1 MITNQKFSAEP
12 YTARQSERQILK
24 SKVESLEAVLKN
36 KELELESKNQEI
48 KTSEKAIEIL
58 QTELETITL
67 EKNEYKAS
75 LEERIEL
82 SGFKHNQLNE
92 KIQLLNKH
100 IQEIQ
105 FYKPEEKEI
114 DCNHEHEI
122 NLLKEQNRKL
132 EMQMKMHLP
141 NLADVFKPTA
151 DDLQKKLKE
160 LEPLVKK
167 VNTLSEQITVLRDK
181 AKITYELKSPTSEIL
196 KTALDLNDKTF
207 IELCP
212 IYLELYPTVIAELK
226 KLDDMN
232 LKGTHKPIPE
242 EYCNAFSAK
251 NKISSETMKEND
263 VNFEKLLKDC
273 KATYEVQKNLIEHIG
288 RRYEDVTGHLNDI
301 DTKLGVLKQNS
312 YLSCF
317 DFISEYKQKIRTSPT
332 RPNFVPI
339 TMEVKNNESS
349 ELALDKV

>member
-1 MITNQKFSAEP
+1 MISTTPKYTAEP

-24 SKVESLEAVLKN
+24 SKVESLEADLKI
-36 KELELESKNQEI
+36 KELEIESKNQEI
-48 KTSEKAIEIL
+48 KASEKAIEIL
-58 QTELETITL
+58 QTQLETVAA
-67 EKNEYKAS
+67 EKNEYTLG

-82 SGFKHNQLNE
+82 SGFKHTELNE
-92 KIQLLNKH
+92 KIQLLNKK
-100 IQEIQ
+100 IQEMQ
-105 FYKPEEKEI
+105 FSNPEKIE
-114 DCNHEHEI
+114 CNHENEI
-122 NLLKEQNRKL
+122 KLLKEANARL
-132 EMQMKMHLP
+132 EMQIKDSLP
-141 NLADVFKPTA
+141 NVEDVFKPTA
-151 DDLQKKLKE
+151 DDLQKKLIE

-196 KTALDLNDKTF
+196 KSALDLNDQTF

-212 IYLELYPTVIAELK
+212 VYLELYPTVIAELK

-232 LKGTHKPIPE
+232 NKGTHKPIPE

-251 NKISSETMKEND
+251 NKISSETMKAND
-263 VNFEKLLKDC
+263 AHFEKLLKDC
-273 KATYEVQKNLIEHIG
+273 KATYEVQKNLIEHIA

-312 YLSCF
+312 YLSCI

-339 TMEVKNNESS
+339 TMDVKKNQV
-349 ELALDKV
+349 ELVLDQVK